1 MSTSL
6 FLKFKGL
13 FTNSNELSS
22 VPEGALLTAENIDI
36 LSENLAQPRRGFGL
50 LEDSTFGDAD
60 TRIDAQ
66 WTFGNEVFAHHGTNG
81 IGTADT
87 ISRLTSGSWSAYSG
101 TFEAPSGNKIRP
113 LFANQNTYLNTS
125 AGIKKLDTNA
135 GSIVDAGAFKG
146 LDISAGNSAS
156 ASTWLAD
163 DYRTAY
169 RCVWGIKD
177 ANNNLVLG
185 APSQRESFMNTS
197 GSAKAVDLRITIP
210 AGVTTDWFVQ
220 LYRAA
225 ATDNTSGDVEP
236 SDEMG
241 LVYEASPTSGNI
253 TAGYIDITDITP
265 DELRGATIYTAASQE
280 GLANSNEKPPLAKDI
295 AVFRGCTFYLNT
307 VSKHRYTMT
316 LLAVGGAGIVNDDTI
331 TIGGIAYTGK
341 ATETIASAQFAV
353 VTGGSASQNIRDTAI
368 SLIRVI
374 NRHASSTVYA
384 YYLSSP
390 DDLPGKILIE
400 ERSIGGNSFAVIS
413 SRGSAF
419 NPVLPSSGTTESST
433 NDTFING
440 AYFSKPD
447 QNEHVPLVNF
457 IPCGSKNFGIKRGI
471 ALRDSLILLKDDGIY
486 RITGY
491 YPNFNVELLDSSAIL
506 IGKET
511 PAILNNVIY
520 CLSSQGIVAIGDTV
534 TVISIP
540 IEDQIREKIAAFQS
554 TIESRAFGV
563 AYESERRYYL
573 FWPSTSGS
581 TFSDQALI
589 FNSFTRTFVTHTLSA
604 STAYVDA
611 VNNVLYLAPPD
622 SEIIKTENRTY
633 TQTDHGDYLRADTIT
648 DVTALDVT
656 LADSTNVE
664 VGDVIYQSST
674 VYAYITAISG
684 DVATVQ
690 SDPGFTAAACTI
702 YKAIATSIEWAPIT
716 FGNPA
721 HMKQFNT
728 MEVIFKEDF
737 NGTAQIYFESDLDQN
752 VEVVEIEGAPVGLW
766 GSFEWGGAPWGGQ
779 PIRRPYKIWVP
790 RDKQRCSQLS
800 INFQHKIGFS
810 LWEMEGISVSGEMG
824 SEKTNR

>member
-1 MSTSL
+1 MATSL

-22 VPEGALLTAENIDI
+22 VPDGALITAENIDI

-50 LEDSTFGDAD
+50 LADSTFGDAD
-60 TRIDAQ
+60 TRIDSM
-66 WTFGNEVFAHHGTNG
+66 WTFGNELFAHNSADG
-81 IGTADT
+81 IGEADT
-87 ISRLTSGSWSAYSG
+87 ISRLTSGAWSDYSG
-101 TFEAPSGNKIRP
+101 TFEAPSGHKIRP

-125 AGIKKLDTNA
+125 DGIKKLDSNSGT
-135 GSIVDAGAFKG
+135 IVDAGGYKG
-146 LDISAGNSAS
+146 LDISASAS
-156 ASTWLAD
+156 ASVSTWLAD

-185 APSQRESFMNTS
+185 APSQRESFVNTT
-197 GSAKAVDLRITIP
+197 GSAKAIDLRITIP

-225 ATDNTSGDVEP
+225 AVDNSSSDTEP

-241 LVYEASPTSGNI
+241 LVYEISPTSGNI

-280 GLANSNEKPPLAKDI
+280 GLANSNEAPPLAKDM
-295 AVFRGCTFYLNT
+295 AVFRDCTFFVNT
-307 VSKHRYTMT
+307 ISKHRYTMT
-316 LLAVGGAGIVNDDTI
+316 LLAVSGSGLVNDDTI
-331 TIGGIAYTGK
+331 TIGGVVYTGK

-384 YYLSSP
+384 YYLSSV

-400 ERSIGGNSFAVIS
+400 ERGIGGNSFAVIS

-419 NPVLPSSGTTESST
+419 NPTLPSSGTTESST
-433 NDTFING
+433 NDTYVNG
-440 AYFSKPD
+440 AYFSKPN

-457 IPCGSKNFGIKRGI
+457 LTVGSKNREILRAV
-471 ALRDSLILLKDDGIY
+471 ALRDSLILLKEDGIY

-491 YPNFNVELLDSSAIL
+491 YPSFNVELLDSSAII

-520 CLSSQGIVAIGDTV
+520 CLSSQGIVAIGDSV

-540 IEDQIREKIAAFQS
+540 IEDQIREKVAAFQS
-554 TIESRAFGV
+554 SIESRAFGV

-581 TFSDQALI
+581 TFSDEALV
-589 FNSFTRTFVTHTLSA
+589 FNSYTRTFVTHSLSA

-611 VNNVLYLAPPD
+611 VENTLYLAPAD
-622 SEIIKTENRTY
+622 SAIVKTENRTY
-633 TQTDHGDYLRADTIT
+633 SQTDHGDYLREDAIS
-648 DVTALDVT
+648 VISALDIT
-656 LADSTNVE
+656 LSDSTNVE
-664 VGDVIYQSST
+664 VGDVIYQSDT
-674 VYAYITAISG
+674 VYSYITSISG

-690 SDPGFTAAACTI
+690 TDPGFTVAACTI
-702 YKAIATSIEWAPIT
+702 FKAIATSIKWAPIT

-721 HMKQFNT
+721 HMKQFNSL
-728 MEVIFKEDF
+728 EVLFKSDF
-737 NGTAQIYFESDLDQN
+737 NGTAYIYFESDLDQN
-752 VEVVEIEGAPVGLW
+752 LDVVEIEGEPVGLW

-779 PIRRPYKIWVP
+779 PVRRPYRIWVP
-790 RDKQRCSQLS
+790 RSKQRSSQLS
-800 INFQHKIGFS
+800 VNFQHKIGFS
-810 LWEMEGISVSGEMG
+810 LWEMEGISISGEMG